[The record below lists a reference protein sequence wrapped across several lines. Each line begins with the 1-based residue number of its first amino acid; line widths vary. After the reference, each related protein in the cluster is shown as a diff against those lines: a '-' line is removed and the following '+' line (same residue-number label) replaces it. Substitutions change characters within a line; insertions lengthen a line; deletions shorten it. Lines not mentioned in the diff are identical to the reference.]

1 MILSSDINFSI
12 CLKVSKSIYCAKRR
26 VGYCLIGGSKK
37 SKVWGFSKQGSAEAA
52 YTQNP
57 TSETR
62 KFDFEP
68 SQAALS
74 PIL

>member
-1 MILSSDINFSI
+1 MFQRPHCESELDHFEFLWDTVADIRGVQKEQNLRF
-12 CLKVSKSIYCAKRR
+12 L
-26 VGYCLIGGSKK
+26 
-37 SKVWGFSKQGSAEAA
+37 KQGSAEAA

-68 SQAALS
+68 SQAAPS